1 MDNAKIIEALKE
13 TPIFVKTTEE
23 SLATLLK
30 VAIQKTVQAG
40 TKIVEKG
47 QSGLG
52 FYLILDGTAEVV
64 AGGKKLAEL
73 GKGSFF
79 GELSVIDGAP
89 RTADV
94 VAKTETT
101 CLVIS
106 QWAMRGTITTHPEI
120 ALSMLEELVR
130 RLRATDE
137 ARAAASC

>member
-1 MDNAKIIEALKE
+1 MDNTKVIEALKK
-13 TPIFVKTTEE
+13 TPIFAKTSEE

-52 FYLILDGTAEVV
+52 FYLILDGSAEVM
-64 AGGKKLAEL
+64 AGGKKLADL
-73 GKGSFF
+73 AKGSFF

-94 VAKTETT
+94 VATVETT
-101 CLVIS
+101 CLVVS
-106 QWAMRGTITTHPEI
+106 QWAMRSLIGTHPEI
-120 ALSMLEELVR
+120 ALSMLEELAH

-137 ARAAASC
+137 KRTTCS